1 MPLFVNLVEG
11 ISPEP
16 GVFPWGER
24 IHRSVIFDFTTTAFP
39 PPPSPNGDL
48 HWLEPLEVVQRL
60 QYWSWS
66 QGDLKALGQIEDQ
79 IGTQRIREF
88 ILSSPGWVSRV
99 LRLGLAAEG

>member
-48 HWLEPLEVVQRL
+48 HWLEPLEV
-60 QYWSWS
+60 
-66 QGDLKALGQIEDQ
+66 DQ
-79 IGTQRIREF
+79 PVLVLVTGGPESTGSDRGSDRNPENKRIYLVF
-88 ILSSPGWVSRV
+88 SRV
-99 LRLGLAAEG
+99 GFQGFEAGVGG